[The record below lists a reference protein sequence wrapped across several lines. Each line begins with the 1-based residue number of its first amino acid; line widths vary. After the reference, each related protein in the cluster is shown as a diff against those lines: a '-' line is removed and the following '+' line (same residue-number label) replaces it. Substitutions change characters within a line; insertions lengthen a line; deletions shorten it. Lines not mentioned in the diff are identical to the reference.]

1 MKKNRMKRIIAF
13 LLAFC
18 ICATG
23 LCVDTNEAMAEEA
36 DYVFG
41 GCFWKSEGIMKAE
54 AGKTYEFLVRVP
66 KTMKLATQFI
76 AFEPKKVD
84 IKVYEGK
91 TAAPAALKYYE
102 TIQDYKWLYDMNFGI
117 RHIQYATKGWVTEYS
132 LVQITFAAD
141 AEYYIAFKEEYSE
154 EPHEEIIY
162 GGAGT
167 ATYLGEVKNTSS
179 GDQSSST
186 TSGRPE
192 LESDN
197 VTVTAGGET
206 AVIKVKNAAEPVT
219 YKLSKYCEGYIVVDE
234 NGVVSAPETTKAGT
248 YSVAVWVGSKKLVC
262 FVDVKQ
268 AVTNRMYQGR
278 TRWSDAAGLEVV
290 SAYYDKMP
298 KTKGDLIIR
307 CEYLGG
313 GSLKGIKNL
322 KITFKDA
329 SGKKIVSYTQKNK
342 PAFSYNPSFIIRIKK
357 SKLLIKD
364 ADLSTAKV
372 SCTAKVMKKK

>member
-1 MKKNRMKRIIAF
+1 MKKNRIKRIIAF

-23 LCVDTNEAMAEEA
+23 LCMDTNEAMAEEA

-41 GCFWKSEGIMKAE
+41 GCFWKSDGIMKAE

-76 AFEPKKVD
+76 AFDAKKVT

-91 TAAPAALKYYE
+91 TAVPAALKYSE
-102 TIQDYKWLYDMNFGI
+102 TIQDYHWLYDMNFGI
-117 RHIQYATKGWVTEYS
+117 RFAQYATKGWVTEYS
-132 LVQITFAAD
+132 VVQITFAAD
-141 AEYYIAFKEEYSE
+141 AEYYIAFNEEFSE
-154 EPHEEIIY
+154 EPHEEIVY

-179 GDQSSST
+179 GDQTST
-186 TSGRPE
+186 SDRPE
-192 LESDN
+192 LESIN

-206 AVIKVKNAAEPVT
+206 AVIRVKNATEPVT

-262 FVDVKQ
+262 FVKVKQ
-268 AVTNRMYQGR
+268 AVTNRMYQGQ
-278 TRWSDAAGLEVV
+278 TRWSHDAGLEVV

-298 KTKGDLIIR
+298 KTKGDLIVR
-307 CEYLGG
+307 CEYLGDG
-313 GSLKGIKNL
+313 ELKGIKNL

-329 SGKKIVSYTQKNK
+329 SGKKIVSYTQKSK
-342 PAFSYNPSFIIRIKK
+342 PAFGSHPSFMIRIKK
-357 SKLLIKD
+357 SKLQIKD

-372 SCTAKVMKKK
+372 SCTAKILKDK